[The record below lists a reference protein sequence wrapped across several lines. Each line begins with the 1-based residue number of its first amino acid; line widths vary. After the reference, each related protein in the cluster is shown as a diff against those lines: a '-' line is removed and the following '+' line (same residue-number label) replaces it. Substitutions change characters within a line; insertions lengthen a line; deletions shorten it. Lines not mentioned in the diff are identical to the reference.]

1 MQHSER
7 VCVSARVCVRVCRK
21 TRGFTTCSSVI
32 LFIDTLGTHGW
43 LLTPKKK
50 KKKKKKAVILKDS
63 RQK

>member
-7 VCVSARVCVRVCRK
+7 VCVSVHLCVRVCRK

-32 LFIDTLGTHGW
+32 FFFDTLGTHV
-43 LLTPKKK
+43 PKE

-63 RQK
+63 GQK